1 MNLNRIAI
9 VALAL
14 GLVGCS
20 TLQLSTDYAPGT
32 DFTKY
37 KSFRI
42 KRGATKNP
50 IAAERVENALTNAL
64 QARGFQRV
72 VEGGDLTV
80 FSHFVLGKETQFTTT
95 GYGYGGWRG
104 WRWGGGMQTTRVERI
119 PTGTLVV
126 DLVDAQT
133 KTVVWRGIAK
143 DQISMTATPEEREV
157 KANEVAKKLFEG
169 FPPQAKK

>member
-1 MNLNRIAI
+1 MNLNRIAA

-14 GLVGCS
+14 GLAGCS
-20 TLQLSTDYAPGT
+20 TLQVSTDYAPGT
-32 DFTKY
+32 DFAKY
-37 KSFRI
+37 KTFRI

-72 VEGGDLTV
+72 AEGGNLTV
-80 FSHFVLGKETQFTTT
+80 FSHFVVRNETQFTTT

-104 WRWGGGMQTTRVERI
+104 WRWGGGMQTMTVERI

-143 DQISMTATPEEREV
+143 DRISMTATPEEREAN
-157 KANEVAKKLFEG
+157 ANEVAKRLFEG
-169 FPPQAKK
+169 FPPPVKK